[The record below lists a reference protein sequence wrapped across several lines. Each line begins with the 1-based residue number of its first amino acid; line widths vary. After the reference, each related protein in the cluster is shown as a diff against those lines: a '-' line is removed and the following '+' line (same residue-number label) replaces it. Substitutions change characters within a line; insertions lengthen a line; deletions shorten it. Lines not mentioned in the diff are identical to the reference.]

1 MCWLGFWSAVVRR
14 RPRPSARRV
23 DEPGP
28 RIVPT
33 VTATFAHAAGMPS
46 VLGDGADNTVTVSRD
61 GPGKR
66 RGRRRQNPGAR
77 PGRSDISSPDE
88 ASGALPAANLFGRAG
103 NDALTGGP
111 GNDQRYGQA
120 GNDTLLGGNGHG
132 VPNGG
137 PGRDRLNAAPG
148 DDTVIQ

>member
-1 MCWLGFWSAVVRR
+1 
-14 RPRPSARRV
+14 
-23 DEPGP
+23 
-28 RIVPT
+28 
-33 VTATFAHAAGMPS
+33 MPS

-66 RGRRRQNPGAR
+66 RGRRRLGRERDRGQHRQNPGAR